1 MAGRDLNAT
10 VHLGGQVDASVR
22 NAMESVERNID
33 ALARAAEQAADAV
46 DKHSDQLN
54 DQKAALKA
62 AQKQYASYVLTGEE
76 STDQA
81 QELAEKIKKLSSDLK
96 KNQAALAA
104 AEKAAESLGEESDD
118 TADSI
123 DEVSDSAE
131 KTDGGFTIMKGAISG
146 LIANGI
152 SALISKCADAAKSI
166 YGLAGETQEYR
177 EDINKLNTAFEI
189 AGFTTEAATKTYKE
203 LYSVF
208 GEEDRAVEAAQQ
220 IAKVAQ
226 NEKDLATM
234 TNIATGAWA
243 MWGDSLA
250 TESLMEAVN
259 STSKIGEVQGTLA
272 DALEWCGINLDD
284 YNEKLGAMQSES
296 RRSSFILNTLTDLY
310 GESANVY
317 RENNANIMESRRA
330 TSDYNDNLA
339 ALGERIEP
347 VTTAITAG
355 FGRILDKILELTGNV
370 DMEAFA
376 EAISNA
382 FDSFINNVLPKIIDA
397 LGWIKDNWAFIEAG
411 IIAIGVAFVTWKVV
425 SLVDGVVKSIK
436 AFKLANDGA
445 TISQWA
451 LNKAMNANPIGII
464 ITVIAA
470 LVAAFIALWNN
481 CEGFRNFWK
490 KLWQGIKDT
499 VGVVVDWFVS
509 AFKSVA
515 SFFTNIWNGI
525 KNIASSAWEGI
536 KGIFSGVYDYFY
548 QKFSAPIEAIKNLFS
563 GIIDFFKNVFSGNWE
578 EAWNSIVDI
587 FKSVLNMIPTF
598 LEYIINGA
606 IDLING
612 LLTGIN
618 WVTSLVGVEI
628 SLIPRVELPRFAAGG
643 FTEGVSIAGEAGT
656 EAIISFDPAYRSD
669 NLSYWAKAGR
679 MLGATP
685 EDYFIGEGNRST
697 SIDFGGITFAPNIV
711 IRGNADKQSIC
722 EAIEEEYP
730 EFIDMLE
737 EYFLQR
743 GAMAYV

>member
-1 MAGRDLNAT
+1 MSGKTLETKVAIAGD
-10 VHLGGQVDASVR
+10 VDPSIQKAMDRVASEIDR
-22 NAMESVERNID
+22 LSAASER
-33 ALARAAEQAADAV
+33 AADAV
-46 DKHSDQLN
+46 DKYNDQMN

-76 STDQA
+76 SSDQA
-81 QELAEKIKKLSSDLK
+81 QELAEIIKQLSDDLK
-96 KNQAALAA
+96 KNKSAMAA
-104 AEKAAESLGEESDD
+104 AEKAAEALGEENDD
-118 TADSI
+118 AADSI
-123 DEVSDSAE
+123 DDVSDSA
-131 KTDGGFTIMKGAISG
+131 KKSDSGFTIMKGAISG

-208 GEEDRAVEAAQQ
+208 GEEDRAVEASQQ
-220 IAKVAQ
+220 IAKVAK
-226 NEKDLATM
+226 NEKDLVRM

-259 STSKIGEVQGTLA
+259 STSKIGTVQGTLA

-284 YNEKLGAMQSES
+284 YNKKLEGMQNESQRSAYIMDTLEKL
-296 RRSSFILNTLTDLY
+296 Y
-310 GESANVY
+310 GKSADTY
-317 RENNANIMESRRA
+317 RENNANIMESRRV
-330 TSDYNDNLA
+330 TSDYNDKLA
-339 ALGERIEP
+339 ELGERIEP

-376 EAISNA
+376 AKISSA
-382 FDSFINNVLPKIIDA
+382 FDWFINNIIPPIIDG
-397 LGWIKDNWAFIEAG
+397 LGWIKDNWTLIETG
-411 IIAIGVAFVTWKVV
+411 IVAIGAAFVTWKVV
-425 SLVDGVVKSIK
+425 GMVEGVVNAIK

-451 LNKAMNANPIGII
+451 LNVAMNANPIGII

-470 LVAAFIALWNN
+470 LVAAFVVLWKK
-481 CEGFRNFWK
+481 CDGFRNFWI
-490 KLWQGIKDT
+490 KLW
-499 VGVVVDWFVS
+499 S
-509 AFKSVA
+509 
-515 SFFTNIWNGI
+515 GI
-525 KNIASSAWEGI
+525 KNIASAAWQWI
-536 KGIFSGVYDYFY
+536 KGVLFSGVYEFFVE
-548 QKFSAPIEAIKNLFS
+548 KFSAPIAAIKNLFN
-563 GIIDFFKNVFSGNWE
+563 GIIDFFKNIFAGNWE
-578 EAWNSIVDI
+578 GAWNSIVDI
-587 FKSVLNMIPTF
+587 FKSIINLIPTW
-598 LEYIINGA
+598 LEYVINGA

-612 LLTGIN
+612 LLKGIN
-618 WVTSLVGVEI
+618 WVTGLVGIEI
-628 SLIPRVELPRFAAGG
+628 SLIPHVELPRFAAGG
-643 FTEGVSIAGEAGT
+643 FTEGISIAGEAGT
-656 EAIISFDPAYRSD
+656 EAVISFDPAYREQ

-711 IRGNADKQSIC
+711 IRGNADKQSIV

-743 GAMAYV
+743 SAMAYV